1 MVENSPGSTG
11 DVGSISGLERPLEK
25 EMAIHSSTLA
35 WEIPWMEEPSG
46 LKTMRLQKSET

>member
-25 EMAIHSSTLA
+25 EMAIHSSILA

-46 LKTMRLQKSET
+46 LKSMGLQKSEA